1 MLLSSFTHTE
11 VKHSEEMLPQS
22 QPDPALA
29 DSKEVLLT
37 GLMKV
42 LDWSDVTKPKC
53 IPCKLVLLVEMGVH
67 KLEIYMPP
75 KVSKTMAVVI
85 NGIHPFVCDL

>member
-1 MLLSSFTHTE
+1 MGQ
-11 VKHSEEMLPQS
+11 KAEEMLPPV
-22 QPDPALA
+22 QPDPAVV
-29 DSKEVLLT
+29 DSKEVLLS
-37 GLMKV
+37 GMMKV

-75 KVSKTMAVVI
+75 KVSNMVTIVY
-85 NGIHPFVCDL
+85 